1 MTDERQ
7 RCLTQH
13 SRQAALSGQPA
24 AMLTVVGHE
33 GKYNK
38 LVTNGLCSFEKLMK
52 QTVA

>member
-1 MTDERQ
+1 MVNLESGT
-7 RCLTQH
+7 
-13 SRQAALSGQPA
+13 SRSRA
-24 AMLTVVGHE
+24 VVGHE